1 MIYKNIVNLCK
12 ERGISIARLEQEV
25 GLGNATIRGW
35 ASSSPTVE
43 KLKLV
48 ADYFGVTI
56 DELFR
61 EPQKEAPGPA
71 EAGREVKRIADFYQ
85 R

>member
-1 MIYKNIVNLCK
+1 MIYTNISRLCQK
-12 ERGISIARLEQEV
+12 EGISIAKLEKQT

-35 ASSSPTVE
+35 STSSPTVD

-56 DELFR
+56 DDLLTEVPT
-61 EPQKEAPGPA
+61 EEKE
-71 EAGREVKRIADFYQ
+71 EVKYV
-85 R
+85 

>member
-1 MIYKNIVNLCK
+1 MIYKNIVILCK

-56 DELFR
+56 DELLR
-61 EPQKEAPGPA
+61 DPQKEAPGPGA
-71 EAGREVKRIADFYQ
+71 EGR
-85 R
+85 

>member
-1 MIYKNIVNLCK
+1 MIYTNISRLCQK
-12 ERGISIARLEQEV
+12 EGISIAKLEKQT

-35 ASSSPTVE
+35 STSSPTVD

-56 DELFR
+56 DDLLTEVPT
-61 EPQKEAPGPA
+61 EEKEN
-71 EAGREVKRIADFYQ
+71 V
-85 R
+85 

>member
-1 MIYKNIVNLCK
+1 MIYTNISRLCQK
-12 ERGISIARLEQEV
+12 EGISIAKLEKQT

-35 ASSSPTVE
+35 FTSSPTVD

-56 DELFR
+56 DDLLTEVPT
-61 EPQKEAPGPA
+61 EEKENL
-71 EAGREVKRIADFYQ
+71 
-85 R
+85 